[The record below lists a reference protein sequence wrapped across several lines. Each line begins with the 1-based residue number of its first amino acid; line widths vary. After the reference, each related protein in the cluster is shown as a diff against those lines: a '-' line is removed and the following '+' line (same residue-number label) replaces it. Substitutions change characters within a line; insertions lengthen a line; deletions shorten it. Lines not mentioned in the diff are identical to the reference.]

1 MRGRWRRRGCSSAC
15 QQQLQATKAG
25 KASLMRHLKWAGKR
39 VKCNGSQFVA
49 SCYKGDVLRLRIQF
63 SWHSWQS
70 KESEGRRG
78 DALVSVRSKM
88 NQLLIAEYLAD
99 CGCICARLKIKKWQK
114 KKKKRNKQTIISI
127 ASGKQVQH
135 QHHHQHFWPL
145 FLSLSRS
152 RLADKQTWILFL
164 ALDSD
169 KCQQEEQEE
178 RVCKTETKRTRIRTP
193 AERRQRD
200 NETTS

>member
-1 MRGRWRRRGCSSAC
+1 MRRRGRGRVRVSNNCE
-15 QQQLQATKAG
+15 QRRG
-25 KASLMRHLKWAGKR
+25 KASQMRRHLKWAGKR

-49 SCYKGDVLRLRIQF
+49 SYYKGDVLRLRIQF

-70 KESEGRRG
+70 KESEGWRG
-78 DALVSVRSKM
+78 DELVSVRSKM
-88 NQLLIAEYLAD
+88 NQLLIAEYLTD

-114 KKKKRNKQTIISI
+114 KKEISI

-135 QHHHQHFWPL
+135 QHHHRHFWPL
-145 FLSLSRS
+145 FLSLCRS

-178 RVCKTETKRTRIRTP
+178 RLCKTETKRNEPQPSEDSET
-193 AERRQRD
+193 ARQRAKD
-200 NETTS
+200 IRAIEA

>member
-1 MRGRWRRRGCSSAC
+1 MLSVKDQAWSAAFAICCALQTLWSEAGLGWGWGEGKGKGVARVRVSNNCKQRR
-15 QQQLQATKAG
+15 G

-70 KESEGRRG
+70 KESEGWRG
-78 DALVSVRSKM
+78 DELVSVRSKM

-114 KKKKRNKQTIISI
+114 KKRKEISR
-127 ASGKQVQH
+127 Q
-135 QHHHQHFWPL
+135 
-145 FLSLSRS
+145 SL
-152 RLADKQTWILFL
+152 A
-164 ALDSD
+164 
-169 KCQQEEQEE
+169 
-178 RVCKTETKRTRIRTP
+178 
-193 AERRQRD
+193 
-200 NETTS
+200 